1 MSPRTFILAALVFTA
16 GVAVGTLVPSLSAQ
30 TQTRPT
36 ETKDLMMPVDLG
48 TWCPGKQ
55 VTMQLV
61 SAAPGTS
68 ARHYHPAHSFT
79 YVLDGSETKTVDG
92 KAPVT
97 VRAGDVLHESPAEI
111 HETRNTAPVKLLVVR
126 VMEKGKEMTVRLP

>member
-1 MSPRTFILAALVFTA
+1 MTRRTSLLVSLVFLT
-16 GVAVGTLVPSLSAQ
+16 GVAAGSLLPPLLAQ

-36 ETKDLMMPVDLG
+36 ETKDLMTVDLG

-61 SAAPGTS
+61 SAGPGTS

-79 YVLDGSETKTVDG
+79 WVIDGSETKTLDG
-92 KAPVT
+92 KAPIA
-97 VRAGDVLHESPAEI
+97 VRAGDVLHESPGEI
-111 HETRNTAPVKLLVVR
+111 HETKNVAPVKLLVVR